1 MTGIEQGYASN
12 TRPNF
17 NRGAQSQ
24 YPRHQ
29 QSHSMPRRDFA
40 LQDTILPSIEQPI
53 DLSSPVRIRS
63 HLPVQHSQVMYQE
76 VQNERTFVPVRSN
89 VTYVDRWEDDRPDRR
104 RVVLANSFTK
114 ASTTLDAHDGYT
126 RLVPNSR
133 AEPSPAMAPPLRRVP
148 DVRVVE
154 NRTGV
159 RQEMDNRLGY
169 SGHTQRVID
178 TKDLD
183 TLPPNMNS
191 REFIGN
197 NQERRIVID
206 DDSPPIVRVL
216 RRAPANSQA
225 FSKDQQLPA
234 SQVFKSQRSDDQY
247 YYEKPRPV
255 MPVHD
260 SINGDIMPVDS
271 HQPGR
276 SEFVTFANPSQHQR
290 VAAIS
295 STSLS
300 NFSNHRHSH
309 EINSGAVSYPSVSQS
324 DYESRFSST
333 RNEPML
339 VGAPSSHQY
348 TQDRFTTDNIDIY
361 T

>member
-1 MTGIEQGYASN
+1 MTGIEQGYTSN

-17 NRGAQSQ
+17 DRGAQSQ

-29 QSHSMPRRDFA
+29 QSYSMPRRDFA
-40 LQDTILPSIEQPI
+40 PQDTILPSIEQPI
-53 DLSSPVRIRS
+53 ELSSPVRIKS
-63 HLPVQHSQVMYQE
+63 HMPVRHSQVMYQE
-76 VQNERTFVPVRSN
+76 VQDERTFVPVRPN
-89 VTYVDRWEDDRPDRR
+89 VTYVDCWEDDRPDRR
-104 RVVLANSFTK
+104 RVVLANNFAK
-114 ASTTLDAHDGYT
+114 APTTLDAHDGYP
-126 RLVPNSR
+126 RLVPSSR
-133 AEPSPAMAPPLRRVP
+133 AEPSPAMASPLRRVS

-154 NRTGV
+154 NRPGV

-169 SGHTQRVID
+169 SGHTQRVAD
-178 TKDLD
+178 TKD
-183 TLPPNMNS
+183 LPPNMNN
-191 REFIGN
+191 REFNGN
-197 NQERRIVID
+197 DQERRIVID
-206 DDSPPIVRVL
+206 DDSPIVRIL

-234 SQVFKSQRSDDQY
+234 SQIFKGQRSDDQY
-247 YYEKPRPV
+247 YYENQRPV

-260 SINGDIMPVDS
+260 SINEDIMPVDS

-333 RNEPML
+333 RHEPML

-348 TQDRFTTDNIDIY
+348 TQDRFMTENIDRY